1 VCCYVRFEVVR
12 FFFFV
17 WRWSSLREV
26 RSCGICL
33 GSFASVGVDGCLHC
47 GEDHDGLVF
56 VVLFWD
62 FIALTGWVGLGGE
75 VIYMR

>member
-1 VCCYVRFEVVR
+1 VFVLGAGRRWERCDVV
-12 FFFFV
+12 
-17 WRWSSLREV
+17 
-26 RSCGICL
+26 
-33 GSFASVGVDGCLHC
+33 GCLRGVLIWWVLILAC
-47 GEDHDGLVF
+47 ILVRDHDGLVF

>member
-1 VCCYVRFEVVR
+1 VVGCFRGVLIWWVLILACILVR
-12 FFFFV
+12 
-17 WRWSSLREV
+17 
-26 RSCGICL
+26 
-33 GSFASVGVDGCLHC
+33 
-47 GEDHDGLVF
+47 DHDGLVF